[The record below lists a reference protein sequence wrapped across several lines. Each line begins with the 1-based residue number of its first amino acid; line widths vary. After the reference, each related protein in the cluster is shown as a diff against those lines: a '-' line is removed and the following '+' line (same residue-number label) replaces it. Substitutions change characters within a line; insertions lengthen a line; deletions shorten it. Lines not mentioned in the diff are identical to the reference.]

1 MMPLCI
7 FVTSV
12 QVRNNGENNFFGL
25 SSYYVV
31 SLVCLIM
38 LNVVLKDDGTFQ
50 GCIQTTNGILISQR
64 HEC

>member
-12 QVRNNGENNFFGL
+12 QVRNNGENNFFGW

-31 SLVCLIM
+31 CLIM
-38 LNVVLKDDGTFQ
+38 LDVVHKDDGTFQ
-50 GCIQTTNGILISQR
+50 GCIQTTNGILTSQR